1 MNRQERKTP
10 PGGNPAARYSR
21 ERLSSGFQPIVALA
35 VLPLID
41 GESKKRDRRSLRRLS
56 HGALLNARLNPAG
69 RRIVGTR
76 FTG

>member
-21 ERLSSGFQPIVALA
+21 KRLSSGFQRIVALA

-41 GESKKRDRRSLRRLS
+41 GESKKRIG
-56 HGALLNARLNPAG
+56 GASAAYP
-69 RRIVGTR
+69 TEHC
-76 FTG
+76 